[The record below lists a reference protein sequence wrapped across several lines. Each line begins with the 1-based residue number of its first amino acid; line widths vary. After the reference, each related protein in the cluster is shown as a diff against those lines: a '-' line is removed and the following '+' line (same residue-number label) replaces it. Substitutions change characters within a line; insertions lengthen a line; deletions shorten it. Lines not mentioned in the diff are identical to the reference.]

1 MFGHLDLETVIDG
14 LKNNLT
20 ACNSAQPALIVE
32 DPAKEIKPTHIPSDD
47 DVMLH
52 CFDVEPSID
61 LIVKPITADRGAE
74 LRPLSEMSIDIEAI
88 RPGAEP
94 PKTIMDEQEG
104 LKIVLHFAKDRPRD
118 DVSVIVI
125 TTTNQNSQPISNYI
139 FDVSISKP
147 CKLRLLPA
155 SGTSLPG
162 IKPFR
167 PPTDDITQVMLISNK
182 AEVSFQLVC
191 IVSYNVHD
199 DPDPVK
205 ESITVTD
212 LPRI

>member
-20 ACNSAQPALIVE
+20 ASSSSQPVSIVE
-32 DPAKEIKPTHIPSDD
+32 NLANEVKPTHIPSDY
-47 DVMLH
+47 VLLH

-61 LIVKPITADRGAE
+61 LIAKPIPADRSNE
-74 LRPLSEMSIDIEAI
+74 LRPLSEINIDIEAI

-94 PKTIMDEQEG
+94 PKTIMDDQEG

-139 FDVSISKP
+139 FDVSISKVRYLIHSFLFVLP
-147 CKLRLLPA
+147 INVFVCSRANCGYLLLLA
-155 SGTSLPG
+155 RHCLELNRSV
-162 IKPFR
+162 R
-167 PPTDDITQVMLISNK
+167 PPMT
-182 AEVSFQLVC
+182 
-191 IVSYNVHD
+191 
-199 DPDPVK
+199 
-205 ESITVTD
+205 
-212 LPRI
+212 